1 MVSHVKLRCRIVYV
15 KMPFLTKLVIDANS
29 KLEQNVN
36 IIPLSSITDNHISL
50 TCLCTHWSLLPVKDL
65 IEVYG
70 PHITVD
76 QVEKAARCIK
86 CGAKGVIRTQIIY
99 VGNSEI
105 AMSSA
110 YTPWKNEDE

>member
-1 MVSHVKLRCRIVYV
+1 MV
-15 KMPFLTKLVIDANS
+15 
-29 KLEQNVN
+29 Q
-36 IIPLSSITDNHISL
+36 LSSIFDNHIAL
-50 TCLCTHWSLLPVKDL
+50 TCLCTHWNLLPVKDL

-70 PHITVD
+70 SDITVD
-76 QVEKAARCIK
+76 QVEKAARCTK

-110 YTPWKNEDE
+110 HTPQKNEDE

>member
-15 KMPFLTKLVIDANS
+15 KMLFLTKLVIDANS

-50 TCLCTHWSLLPVKDL
+50 TCLCTHWSLLRVKDL

-70 PHITVD
+70 PNKTVD
-76 QVEKAARCIK
+76 KVEKTARCIK
-86 CGAKGVIRTQIIY
+86 CGAKGVIRTQII
-99 VGNSEI
+99 
-105 AMSSA
+105 
-110 YTPWKNEDE
+110 

>member
-50 TCLCTHWSLLPVKDL
+50 TCLCTHWRLLPVKDL

-70 PHITVD
+70 PHLTVD
-76 QVEKAARCIK
+76 QFEKAALCIK
-86 CGAKGVIRTQIIY
+86 CRAEGVIRTQIIY

-105 AMSSA
+105 AMSSTC
-110 YTPWKNEDE
+110 TPWKNEDE